1 MRAGADHCRCPVGE
15 PEGIGTN
22 AGTPLSVASCAFVVI
37 PFDAPLL
44 PFAFGARLFPMDFL
58 GLVVSAGFA
67 RVLLRCD
74 SAVSASSGR
83 STLPH
88 IKLLYERLITV
99 LQRRCT

>member
-1 MRAGADHCRCPVGE
+1 MQAHRF
-15 PEGIGTN
+15 
-22 AGTPLSVASCAFVVI
+22 PLLRTHFVVI